1 MGMTLPS
8 LPPTIFDLGLIRKRI
23 VRANA
28 IAANQFLLDRL
39 QDDMLDRLDLVQ
51 RSFTSILDVGTMTSS
66 LMDKLTEKYKPALA
80 HHLGLL
86 KHNGIDPISSQTLIT
101 REFLNLKPQTY
112 DLIVSNFALHVV
124 NDLPGLFVQIRQ
136 ALKPDGLFLACIL
149 GGQSLQ
155 ELRSALTQ
163 AEAELKGGTAPRI
176 APFAD
181 VRDLGLL
188 LQRAGFTLPVAD
200 KDTLLIRYP
209 HMFKLV
215 QDLRS
220 LAASNPLKIETR
232 MPLTRS
238 VIARTAEIYSVAY
251 SDHDHRIRATFDIV
265 WMSGWADHPSQQ
277 KPLKPG
283 SAKMHLS
290 QVLPD
295 RS

>member
-1 MGMTLPS
+1 MTSPS
-8 LPPTIFDLGLIRKRI
+8 PPPKIFDLGLIRKRI

-28 IAANQFLLDRL
+28 MAANQFLLDRL
-39 QDDMLDRLDLVQ
+39 QDDMVDRLDLVQ
-51 RSFTSILDVGTMTSS
+51 RTFTSILDVGTMTSS
-66 LMDKLTEKYKPALA
+66 LMDKLTEKYKPDVA

-86 KHNGIDPISSQTLIT
+86 EQNEIEPISRKTLIT
-101 REFLNLKPQTY
+101 QEFLNLKPQTY
-112 DLIVSNFALHVV
+112 DLIVSNFALHLV
-124 NDLPGLFVQIRQ
+124 NDLPGILVQIRQ

-238 VIARTAEIYSVAY
+238 VIARCAEIYAHKFA
-251 SDHDHRIRATFDIV
+251 DQDNRIRATFDII
-265 WMSGWADHPSQQ
+265 WISGWADHESQQ

-283 SAKMHLS
+283 SAKIHLS

>member
-1 MGMTLPS
+1 MGMTSPS
-8 LPPTIFDLGLIRKRI
+8 LPPRIFDLSLIRKRI
-23 VRANA
+23 LRANA
-28 IAANQFLLDRL
+28 APANQFLLDRL
-39 QDDMLDRLDLVQ
+39 QDDMVDRLYLVQ
-51 RSFTSILDVGTMTSS
+51 RSFTSVLDVGSITST
-66 LMDKLTEKYKPALA
+66 LLARLKDKYKPDIA

-86 KHNGIDPISSQTLIT
+86 EHNGIPHISSETLIT
-101 REFLNLKPQTY
+101 QEFLNLKPQSY

-124 NDLPGLFVQIRQ
+124 NDLPGILVQIRQ

-155 ELRSALTQ
+155 ELRSSLTQ

-238 VIARTAEIYSVAY
+238 VIARCAEIYAHNFA
-251 SDHDHRIRATFDIV
+251 DQDNRIRATFDLV
-265 WMSGWADHPSQQ
+265 WMSGWADHESQQ